1 MSAISTRSAGEPD
14 ATRGGPGGTLV
25 IADLETALTV
35 LALACAV
42 WGLVLVILNR
52 TPNRPLLGAL
62 LLLELGLLVQA
73 VIGVVALIGT
83 DRPVSTVT
91 FVGYLVGSLVI
102 LPLAVFWAMAERT
115 RWGTTVL
122 IVACLVV
129 PVMIVRM
136 DQVWGNAG

>member
-1 MSAISTRSAGEPD
+1 MS
-14 ATRGGPGGTLV
+14 
-25 IADLETALTV
+25 ADLETALTV
-35 LALACAV
+35 VALACAV
-42 WGLVLVILNR
+42 WGLVLVILDR
-52 TPNRPLLGAL
+52 APNRPLLGVL

-73 VIGVVALIGT
+73 VIGVVALVGT
-83 DRPVSTVT
+83 DRQVSAVT
-91 FVGYLVGSLVI
+91 FVGYLVGSLVV

>member
-1 MSAISTRSAGEPD
+1 M
-14 ATRGGPGGTLV
+14 
-25 IADLETALTV
+25 IADLETALTLV
-35 LALACAV
+35 ALVCAV
-42 WGLVLVILNR
+42 RGLVLVVRNR
-52 TPNRPLLGAL
+52 APNRALLGVL

-73 VIGVVALIGT
+73 VIGVVALAGT
-83 DRPVSTVT
+83 DRPVATLT
-91 FVGYLVGSLVI
+91 FVGYLVGSLVV

-136 DQVWGNAG
+136 DQVWGHAG